1 MFSKSC
7 EYAIRSVIFLAE
19 APDNHLN
26 SLAVIAAEIDSP
38 VAYTAK
44 ILQQLSSVKIISST
58 KGKSGGYYIEKK
70 KLNKILL
77 SQIVDAI
84 DGDSI
89 YTGCALG
96 LKECSN
102 INPCPLH
109 EKFKRIRAELRMM
122 LETTSLQTLLD
133 GIKNGKATLK

>member
-7 EYAIRSVIFLAE
+7 EYAIRAVIFLAE
-19 APDNHLN
+19 IPDNQHI
-26 SLAVIAAEIDSP
+26 SLGLIAAEIDSP

-44 ILQQLSSVKIISST
+44 ILQKLSNVKIISSA

-77 SQIVDAI
+77 SKIVDAI

-109 EKFKRIRAELRMM
+109 EKFKRIRAELRIM

-133 GIKNGKATLK
+133 GIKNGKATLS